1 MMENNGELILF
12 PNDLPDHDYKELYRL
27 TQEQI
32 FKDFYP
38 YSKVHQHVD
47 TPTPEELR
55 MLIFQLLTQI
65 IQDSPSQLGAILYRV
80 DISEKS
86 ARRHVAE
93 TNPQNS
99 TQELS
104 RLILRREAQKVWLRK
119 SLS

>member
-1 MMENNGELILF
+1 MGNNEELILF
-12 PNDLPDHDYKELYRL
+12 PNDLPDHDYQELYRL

-38 YSKVHQHVD
+38 YSKELVQVAS
-47 TPTPEELR
+47 PTPQVLR
-55 MLIFQLLTQI
+55 TLIFQLLTQI
-65 IQDSPSQLGAILYRV
+65 IQESPGQLGAILYRV

-86 ARRHVAE
+86 ARRHVSE
-93 TNPQNS
+93 TNAQNS

-104 RLILRREAQKVWLRK
+104 ALILRREAQKVWLRK